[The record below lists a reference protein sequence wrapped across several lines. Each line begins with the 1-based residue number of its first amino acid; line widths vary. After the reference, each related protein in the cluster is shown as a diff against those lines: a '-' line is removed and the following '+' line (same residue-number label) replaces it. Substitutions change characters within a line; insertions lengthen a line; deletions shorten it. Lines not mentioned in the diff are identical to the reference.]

1 MTNMSDNAVP
11 RRRFKSGVELSVIGF
26 GGMIVVGLAQ
36 KEANQ
41 IVADAVSQ
49 GINYFDVAPQ
59 YGEGEAEQKMGPA
72 LQPYREDV
80 FLACKTLRRDAQGAR
95 EELDRSLKRLRTDH
109 FDLYQFHAIVTMEE
123 VERIFAPGGAIE
135 TFIRAREEGKV
146 RFIGFSAHST
156 EAALAMM
163 DRFDFDSILFPI
175 NFVCYGQGGFGPQ
188 VVQRAKEKGVARLAL
203 KAMAHGPWPEGAER
217 KYPKCWYLPLDDREA
232 GLNALRFTLSE
243 GVTAIIPP
251 GDERL
256 YRLALELTDSL
267 EPLTAKE
274 RELLLA
280 STQGWQP
287 LFRTGSN

>member
-1 MTNMSDNAVP
+1 MTNISDSAVP

-41 IVADAVSQ
+41 VVADAVSQ

-59 YGEGEAEQKMGPA
+59 YGEGEAEEKMGPA

-80 FLACKTLRRDAQGAR
+80 FLACKTLQRDAQGAR
-95 EELDRSLKRLRTDH
+95 EELDRSLRRLRTDH

-123 VERIFAPGGAIE
+123 VERIFGPGGAIE
-135 TFIRAREEGKV
+135 TFIRAHEEGKV
-146 RFIGFSAHST
+146 RFIGFSAHSA

-175 NFVCYGQGGFGPQ
+175 NFVCYAQGGVGPQ
-188 VVQRAKEKGVARLAL
+188 VVERAKEKGVARLAL

-232 GLNALRFTLSE
+232 ALNALRFTLSE

-274 RELLLA
+274 REELLS
-280 STQGWQP
+280 STRGWQP

>member
-1 MTNMSDNAVP
+1 MSDNAVP